1 MVVIISNESLV
12 AGSIPVFTLV
22 PDMVYHM
29 LPLEQL
35 CNNTKYSVVT
45 KIPGVPFSNEN
56 SSYSLRC
63 CTFVQ
68 NINWPSDAFYN
79 KELQRSIFGVN
90 TQGGNIHDFN
100 TNSAYEIM
108 RSVESIN
115 THNSI
120 IIDTIAHNTTSK
132 NIINTTFNNV
142 FNNIITDGNTII
154 DSTKA
159 IIDNAK
165 AINKSARE
173 IIYNA
178 SSNIHQINK
187 AANVTHDTIAHAST
201 NISTNATKV
210 ALNSKYYNSHDFSIH
225 EINIHSVNIC
235 NANEIISAA
244 DKMISKA
251 SKMISKASNDIS
263 LADEA
268 RKKFVVDKTLKV
280 CESSHD
286 WSNWEYIKV
295 PVTYTA
301 VTLTVCAMS
310 AHLCKLAWVFFN

>member
-1 MVVIISNESLV
+1 
-12 AGSIPVFTLV
+12 
-22 PDMVYHM
+22 
-29 LPLEQL
+29 
-35 CNNTKYSVVT
+35 
-45 KIPGVPFSNEN
+45 
-56 SSYSLRC
+56 
-63 CTFVQ
+63 
-68 NINWPSDAFYN
+68 
-79 KELQRSIFGVN
+79 
-90 TQGGNIHDFN
+90 
-100 TNSAYEIM
+100 M

-132 NIINTTFNNV
+132 NILNTTFNNV
-142 FNNIITDGNTII
+142 FNNIITDSAT
-154 DSTKA
+154 
-159 IIDNAK
+159 

-244 DKMISKA
+244 DRVISEA
-251 SKMISKASNDIS
+251 NNDIN
-263 LADEA
+263 LAKGA
-268 RKKFVVDKTLKV
+268 RKRFAVDK
-280 CESSHD
+280 
-286 WSNWEYIKV
+286 
-295 PVTYTA
+295 A
-301 VTLTVCAMS
+301 LTVCEPS
-310 AHLCKLAWVFFN
+310 HS

>member
-1 MVVIISNESLV
+1 MAVIISNESLV
-12 AGSIPVFTLV
+12 AGGIPVFTLV
-22 PDMVYHM
+22 PDTLYHM
-29 LPLEQL
+29 LSLEQL

-132 NIINTTFNNV
+132 NILNTTFNNV
-142 FNNIITDGNTII
+142 FNNIITDANTII
-154 DSTKA
+154 DSAT
-159 IIDNAK
+159 

>member
-1 MVVIISNESLV
+1 M
-12 AGSIPVFTLV
+12 FTLV
-22 PDMVYHM
+22 PDTLYHS
-29 LPLEQL
+29 LPLEKL
-35 CNNTKYSVVT
+35 CANPKYSVVT

-56 SSYSLRC
+56 CSYSLRC
-63 CTFVQ
+63 STFVQ

-79 KELQRSIFGVN
+79 KELQRSIYSVN
-90 TQGGNIHDFN
+90 TQGANIHDVN
-100 TNSAYEIM
+100 INSAYEIM
-108 RSVESIN
+108 ESVKSIN
-115 THNSI
+115 IHDSI

-132 NIINTTFNNV
+132 NTLNTTFNNV
-142 FNNIITDGNTII
+142 FNNIITDANTII
-154 DSTKA
+154 DS
-159 IIDNAK
+159 AK

-251 SKMISKASNDIS
+251 SNDIS

-268 RKKFVVDKTLKV
+268 RKKFVVDKALKV
-280 CESSHD
+280 CESSHG
-286 WSNWEYIKV
+286 WSSWESIIV
-295 PVTYTA
+295 PVAYTTI
-301 VTLTVCAMS
+301 TLTVCTAS
-310 AHLCKLAWVFFN
+310 AHLCKLAWLFFN